1 MRVFSQPAEL
11 NPEGKPVCAAIGVFD
26 GLHLGHQQVIKT
38 AVDRA
43 VQISGLSVV
52 ITFEPHP
59 QAVLTPKNA
68 PLAICPLKQKL
79 ELLEKM
85 GVDSVLLLH
94 FDLAFSRMEAADF
107 IKTLARDLKNLN
119 SISVG
124 RNFSFG
130 YQRRGNLALLE
141 KMGLELGFQ
150 VDGIQPVRLDRQ
162 PISSTRLRK
171 AIREGHL
178 DQVAQM
184 LGRPYSIKARVLQ
197 GDALGRQ
204 IGFPTANL
212 DITGLQL
219 PPCGVYSAH
228 ATALGLHYIAVVNI
242 GIRPTISTSP
252 SPLRLEA
259 HLLDFQGNLYGEE
272 IELFLKARIRDEK
285 KFSSPQ
291 ELGKQIAM
299 DIETVRAQSTA
310 A

>member
-124 RNFSFG
+124 QNFSFG

-150 VDGIQPVRLDRQ
+150 VDGIQQVRLDRQ

-178 DQVAQM
+178 
-184 LGRPYSIKARVLQ
+184 VLE

-228 ATALGLHYIAVVNI
+228 ATALGHRYIAVVNI

-259 HLLDFQGNLYGEE
+259 HLLDFHGNLYGEE